1 MARFFALQCCLVEDP
16 TSETAAVVTAVLP
29 TEEKTGGSSEHEVA
43 WHQALTKDGKDTY
56 TRESSG
62 STCADTLP
70 GGESRKARSSLIQS
84 AGSSPASS
92 NASTSSPTLSS
103 LDPFERSRS
112 GSKTMASEVEP
123 PLRLTDAMIEESIEQ
138 VAAEISMWNWDD
150 YTFQKVIQKAPC
162 NHGEVLLVHSKA
174 GEKIAAK
181 KMPNSWVREGYKSFK
196 HTYQTAESPW
206 YDMAILRLLNKMSFA
221 YVCKFQG
228 VYRDFHD
235 TYVCSEFATQGDLFV
250 WCTGTSLECG
260 PTREK
265 VVQPMMAQLLT
276 AVMVLHDMNIAHRD
290 ISIENILLTDNPDG
304 STRVLLVDFGMAIA
318 SRECSRNAFGKK
330 HFRAPELHKPQAA
343 YDVFLVDDFALGVV
357 LFCWI
362 VSDHPWTNTNNDCP
376 LFRYFRDNGLGA
388 FLRRRKFR
396 SGKSYLSDNISTQ
409 VVEVLEGLMQCNPA
423 KRSCVGEEVY
433 REEPM
438 KHASVWD
445 KAWLYSLAPK
455 ASEALGC
462 SKGLE
467 PFSQLSRHSMDRVE
481 GELRVIV

>member
-1 MARFFALQCCLVEDP
+1 
-16 TSETAAVVTAVLP
+16 
-29 TEEKTGGSSEHEVA
+29 
-43 WHQALTKDGKDTY
+43 
-56 TRESSG
+56 
-62 STCADTLP
+62 
-70 GGESRKARSSLIQS
+70 
-84 AGSSPASS
+84 
-92 NASTSSPTLSS
+92 
-103 LDPFERSRS
+103 
-112 GSKTMASEVEP
+112 
-123 PLRLTDAMIEESIEQ
+123 MIEESINK
-138 VAAEISMWNWDD
+138 VSSEIALWNWDD

-162 NHGEVLLVHSKA
+162 NHGEVLLVHGKA
-174 GEKIAAK
+174 GDKIAAK
-181 KMPNSWVREGYKSFK
+181 RMPTSWVREGYKSFK
-196 HTYQTAESPW
+196 QTYQTAENPW

-250 WCTGTSLECG
+250 WCTETNLQCS
-260 PTREK
+260 PMREK
-265 VVQPMMAQLLT
+265 VVQPLMAQLLT

-304 STRVLLVDFGMAIA
+304 STRVLLVDFGMAVA

-330 HFRAPELHKPQAA
+330 HYRAPELHKHQAA

-362 VSDHPWTNTNNDCP
+362 VSDHPWTNTTNDCP
-376 LFRYFRDNGLGA
+376 LFRYFQERGLRA

-396 SGKSYLSDNISTQ
+396 SGKSYLSDHISSE
-409 VVEVLEGLMQCNPA
+409 VVDVLEGLLQSNPA
-423 KRSCVGEEVY
+423 KRSCVGEDVY

-445 KAWLYSLAPK
+445 KAWLYRLAPK
-455 ASEALGC
+455 ASEASGYN
-462 SKGLE
+462 KGLE
-467 PFSQLSRHSMDRVE
+467 QPLSGISQQCVDREE